1 MTSERREVVN
11 EMKLYHGLSERQGC
25 EAATLSR
32 SVYRYEPKPIDDSE
46 IRREVSRLAFEHP
59 EYGFAK
65 LHKTMRRCGRRWNH
79 KRVYRV
85 YCEMKLNKRRKHKR
99 RLPARNPAPLAVPEE
114 ANRCWS
120 IDFMSDALW
129 DGRRFRTF
137 NVVDDFNREALAIEI
152 DTSLP
157 VARIIRVLDIVGE
170 VRGLPARVRIDNG
183 PEFTA
188 AALADWA
195 ASNGVELEFIKPG
208 RPMQNGFIERFNR
221 SYREA
226 VLDMYIFETL
236 DQVREQTEKW
246 LDSYNNERPHDSLG
260 GMPPNEFMRARINP
274 ENCNYDWR

>member
-1 MTSERREVVN
+1 MTSERREVVKG
-11 EMKLYHGLSERQGC
+11 MMGGHGLSERQGC
-25 EAATLSR
+25 KAATLSR
-32 SVYRYEPKPIDDSE
+32 SVYRYEPKPIEDGE
-46 IRREVSRLAFEHP
+46 IEAELTRLVFEHP

-65 LHKTMRRCGRRWNH
+65 LHKTLRRCGGRWNH

-85 YCEMKLNKRRKHKR
+85 YCAMKLNKRRKHKR
-99 RLPARNPAPLAVPEE
+99 RLPARSPAPLAVPDK

-120 IDFMSDALW
+120 IDFMSDSLW

-137 NVVDDFNREALAIEI
+137 NVVDDFNREGLAIEI

-157 VARIIRVLDIVGE
+157 VVRVIRVLDIIGAT
-170 VRGLPARVRIDNG
+170 RGLPDKIRIDNG

-195 ASNGVELEFIKPG
+195 ASNAVELEFIKPG

-221 SYREA
+221 TYREA

-236 DQVREQTEKW
+236 DQVREHTQRW
-246 LDSYNNERPHDSLG
+246 LDSYNNHRPHDSLG
-260 GMPPNEFMRARINP
+260 DMSPSEFMQTRMNP